1 MCCERGH
8 GQLEPAEGEAER
20 RLTVIFAVHRSHS
33 ALGDPFSAV
42 ASWATALA
50 AAAAAAA
57 AATVTR
63 SASSAF
69 FFSTSFLASS
79 FFPSATTSSALILST
94 STSLI
99 VLAFFSASSPFFLF
113 SSIILC
119 FSLSSFSACLILLSI
134 ELHSAAFLDSNEAT
148 SVA

>member
-42 ASWATALA
+42 ASWVTAL
-50 AAAAAAA
+50 AAAA